1 MLMMR
6 AGEKKFSIK
15 IIDVKNHSKI
25 IQKFVSIDDAT
36 GECNLENIDLSTE
49 KVRYKVSGVSFT
61 LTDKSI
67 LRDNLDDWKCFL
79 LFHTWTRT
87 LLRRRQPRM

>member
-6 AGEKKFSIK
+6 AKEKKFSIK
-15 IIDVKNHSKI
+15 ILDVKNNSKI

-49 KVRYKVSGVSFT
+49 KVRYKCLGLYSFT
-61 LTDKSI
+61 LTDKFI
-67 LRDNLDDWKCFL
+67 LRDHLDDWK
-79 LFHTWTRT
+79 
-87 LLRRRQPRM
+87 

>member
-36 GECNLENIDLSTE
+36 GESNLENIDLSTE
-49 KVRYKVSGVSFT
+49 KVRYKVSGVVFIH
-61 LTDKSI
+61 L
-67 LRDNLDDWKCFL
+67 N
-79 LFHTWTRT
+79 
-87 LLRRRQPRM
+87 

>member
-25 IQKFVSIDDAT
+25 IQKFVSIDDVT
-36 GECNLENIDLSTE
+36 GENNLENIELNTE
-49 KVRYKVSGVSFT
+49 KVRNKCLGLYSPEVTNSF
-61 LTDKSI
+61 
-67 LRDNLDDWKCFL
+67 
-79 LFHTWTRT
+79 
-87 LLRRRQPRM
+87 

>member
-36 GECNLENIDLSTE
+36 GESNLENIELSTE
-49 KVRYKVSGVSFT
+49 KVRNKCLGLYSPEVTNSF
-61 LTDKSI
+61 
-67 LRDNLDDWKCFL
+67 
-79 LFHTWTRT
+79 
-87 LLRRRQPRM
+87 